1 VGSNGSS
8 SLTRRVEGPRPVV
21 GITAYGERARYGV
34 WDHEAV
40 LLPQTYPAVVTA
52 AGGVPVL
59 LAPVPEA
66 AVVVDRLD
74 AVVLAGGPDVGPDR
88 YGAAPHPR
96 TGQPRPERDAAEL
109 AVVHR
114 ALQRGIPV
122 LGVCR
127 GAQVLNV
134 ALGGTLVQHVP
145 DAVGHTGHNPSPG
158 VFGTTVVTLE
168 PGSRVGAAL
177 GQEVAVRCHH
187 HQALERV
194 ADGLVVTGRAADGT
208 VEAVELTGSPFV
220 VGVQWH
226 PEEDATDVRLM
237 AALVAAATTRHRSGS
252 GPGTLPGPSG
262 SHYGLDRGF

>member
-8 SLTRRVEGPRPVV
+8 APRPVV
-21 GITAYGERARYGV
+21 GITAYGEDARYGV
-34 WDHEAV
+34 WDNEAV
-40 LLPQTYPAVVTA
+40 LLPRTYPDVVIA

-59 LAPVPEA
+59 LPPVPESA
-66 AVVVDRLD
+66 AAVDRLD

-96 TGQPRPERDAAEL
+96 TGAPRPERDDAEL
-109 AVVHR
+109 AVVRR
-114 ALQRGIPV
+114 ALERGIPV

-145 DAVGHTGHNPSPG
+145 DAVGHAGHNPSPG
-158 VFGTTVVTLE
+158 VFGTIEVTLE

-177 GQEVAVRCHH
+177 GRGATVRCHH
-187 HQALERV
+187 HQALDRL
-194 ADGLVVTGRAADGT
+194 ADGLVVTGRAGDGL
-208 VEAVELTGSPFV
+208 VEAVEHAGSPWV

-237 AALVAAATTRHRSGS
+237 AALVTAAATV
-252 GPGTLPGPSG
+252 
-262 SHYGLDRGF
+262 